1 MKELILYS
9 NTNTYDK
16 VMHFLYET
24 YTDSFNSF
32 EYVSET
38 FVKNYEYGR
47 RCNKLSEMVRVCN
60 PVDTT
65 VEIDFDNSKVNI
77 QIMTLKKG
85 NNDDIKLLRSVGC
98 NTMEEIIYKRIL
110 FSSEKLDTI
119 FKLIDDSNKY
129 CKEIINESKKQ
140 NKKTLN
146 ISYWKKDY
154 WNFISQNPKRSIET
168 LYLKKGVK
176 EEIINKIENFFL
188 ESTREEYIN
197 NGIPYKNV
205 FMLYG
210 IPGSGKTSTITTIA
224 SYFDCHIYII
234 PISKEITDYDLI
246 SAISYMN
253 DDPSE
258 DAPKKSTII
267 VIEDIDSIFT
277 DRKKGDDNNGVS
289 LQGLLNCF
297 DGFACVEGT
306 LLFITAN
313 KPDVIDNAMLRSCRV
328 DYMYEFDYADKYQSE
343 SIFNQII
350 KDKENN
356 QFDSFYKLI
365 KNRKYTTAML
375 QEFLFYN
382 RNSTNINGLINDF
395 YKIIDRNNPNYFNNT
410 ASNDKL
416 YS

>member
-146 ISYWKKDY
+146 ISYWKKD
-154 WNFISQNPKRSIET
+154 
-168 LYLKKGVK
+168 
-176 EEIINKIENFFL
+176 
-188 ESTREEYIN
+188 
-197 NGIPYKNV
+197 
-205 FMLYG
+205 
-210 IPGSGKTSTITTIA
+210 
-224 SYFDCHIYII
+224 
-234 PISKEITDYDLI
+234 
-246 SAISYMN
+246 
-253 DDPSE
+253 
-258 DAPKKSTII
+258 
-267 VIEDIDSIFT
+267 
-277 DRKKGDDNNGVS
+277 
-289 LQGLLNCF
+289 
-297 DGFACVEGT
+297 
-306 LLFITAN
+306 
-313 KPDVIDNAMLRSCRV
+313 
-328 DYMYEFDYADKYQSE
+328 
-343 SIFNQII
+343 
-350 KDKENN
+350 
-356 QFDSFYKLI
+356 
-365 KNRKYTTAML
+365 
-375 QEFLFYN
+375 
-382 RNSTNINGLINDF
+382 
-395 YKIIDRNNPNYFNNT
+395 
-410 ASNDKL
+410 
-416 YS
+416 

>member
-1 MKELILYS
+1 
-9 NTNTYDK
+9 
-16 VMHFLYET
+16 
-24 YTDSFNSF
+24 
-32 EYVSET
+32 
-38 FVKNYEYGR
+38 
-47 RCNKLSEMVRVCN
+47 
-60 PVDTT
+60 
-65 VEIDFDNSKVNI
+65 
-77 QIMTLKKG
+77 
-85 NNDDIKLLRSVGC
+85 
-98 NTMEEIIYKRIL
+98 
-110 FSSEKLDTI
+110 
-119 FKLIDDSNKY
+119 
-129 CKEIINESKKQ
+129 
-140 NKKTLN
+140 
-146 ISYWKKDY
+146 
-154 WNFISQNPKRSIET
+154 
-168 LYLKKGVK
+168 
-176 EEIINKIENFFL
+176 
-188 ESTREEYIN
+188 
-197 NGIPYKNV
+197 
-205 FMLYG
+205 MLYG

-258 DAPKKSTII
+258 DAPKKRTII